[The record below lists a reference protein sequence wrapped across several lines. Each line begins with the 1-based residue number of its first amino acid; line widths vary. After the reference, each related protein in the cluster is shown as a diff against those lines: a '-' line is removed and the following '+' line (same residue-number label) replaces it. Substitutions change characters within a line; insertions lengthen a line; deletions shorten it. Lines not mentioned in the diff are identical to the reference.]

1 MAQKYIND
9 DKAIIV
15 LVGDRK
21 LIEEQVKAFGTIK

>member
-1 MAQKYIND
+1 MYISV

-21 LIEEQVKAFGTIK
+21 VIDEQLKKSGTIK